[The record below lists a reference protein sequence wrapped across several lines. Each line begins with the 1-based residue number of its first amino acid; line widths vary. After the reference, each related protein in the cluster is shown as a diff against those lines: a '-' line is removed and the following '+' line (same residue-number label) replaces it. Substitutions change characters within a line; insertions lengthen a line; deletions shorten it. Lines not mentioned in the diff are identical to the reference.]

1 VSSPADASPR
11 SGARGG
17 EAPGLNRRFAENLVL
32 LRGRAG
38 LSQERTAERAG
49 LHQTELSLLERGL
62 RLPRLDTIVKLA
74 GAIEVE
80 PCELLAGMTWRL
92 GRNLGRPGAYLSQG
106 GHETAVPDGVEP
118 S

>member
-1 VSSPADASPR
+1 MSRPADASPT
-11 SGARGG
+11 SETRGR

-38 LSQERTAERAG
+38 LSQGRTAERAG
-49 LHQTELSLLERGL
+49 LHLTEISLLERGL

-74 GAIEVE
+74 GAIEIE

-92 GRNLGRPGAYLSQG
+92 GRNRQRSGSYVSQG
-106 GHETAVPDGVEP
+106 GHETAMPDGVEP